1 MDISPSPA
9 SRGRLSPKSRDSS
22 ARIMEHKKKRILVV
36 DDHEDNIELL
46 RARLEARGYEVEGAS
61 DGQAALDA
69 VERTCPDLI
78 LLDVMMPRMDGM
90 EVVRRLKAKSEANEL
105 PFIPVIMQTALDST
119 ENKVEGLDAGA
130 DDYITKPINFAELE
144 ARVNSLLRIKALQS
158 DLAAREKELSELNDK
173 LRQISLTD
181 GLTQIENRRSL
192 EERLDDMWQHSV
204 RLHEPIALVMCD
216 IDKFKTVNDNFGHQ
230 AGDSVL
236 KEFAQLLKTEA
247 REIDRVGRYGGEE
260 FLLILPGTVL
270 DAAVTFAE
278 RLREKVERHTFTYT
292 GGTLCRTMSCGVAGS
307 PHPRVK
313 DQEALL
319 KASDDALYVAKE
331 TGRNRVV
338 RFDGAEFNAHMQGK
352 GNDTSDG
359 EEPVSKSSATNT
371 GGASAATP
379 GSPPRVKASS
389 EGPRA
394 SA

>member
-1 MDISPSPA
+1 
-9 SRGRLSPKSRDSS
+9 
-22 ARIMEHKKKRILVV
+22 MERKKKRILVV

-69 VERTCPDLI
+69 VKRVCPDLI
-78 LLDVMMPRMDGM
+78 LLDVMMPKMDGI
-90 EVVRRLKAKSEANEL
+90 EVVRRLKANADL

-144 ARVNSLLRIKALQS
+144 ARVNSLLRIKSLQS
-158 DLAAREKELSELNDK
+158 DLAARERELSELNDK
-173 LRQISLTD
+173 LRTISLTD
-181 GLTQIENRRSL
+181 GLTGVENRRSL
-192 EERLDDMWQHSV
+192 EERLHEMWQHSV
-204 RLHEPIALVMCD
+204 RLHEPIALIICD
-216 IDKFKTVNDNFGHQ
+216 IDKFKSVNDNYGHQ

-236 KEFAQLLKTEA
+236 KEFAQLLKAEK

-260 FLLILPGTVL
+260 FLLILSGTVL

-278 RLREKVERHTFTYT
+278 RLRETVEGHTFSYA
-292 GGTLCRTMSCGVAGS
+292 GGTLRRTMSCGVAAS

-319 KASDDALYVAKE
+319 RAADDALYVAKE

-338 RFDGAEFNAHMQGK
+338 RFDSAEFNAHTQGK
-352 GNDTSDG
+352 GNNSTDG
-359 EEPVSKSSATNT
+359 HKPVKETTTEEGANT
-371 GGASAATP
+371 A
-379 GSPPRVKASS
+379 GSPPRATASS
-389 EGPRA
+389 EGAAARR
-394 SA
+394 

>member
-1 MDISPSPA
+1 
-9 SRGRLSPKSRDSS
+9 
-22 ARIMEHKKKRILVV
+22 MEHKQKKRILVV

-46 RARLEARGYEVEGAS
+46 RARLEARGYEVFGAN
-61 DGQAALDA
+61 DGQAALDQI
-69 VERTCPDLI
+69 EHICPDLI

-90 EVVRRLKAKSEANEL
+90 EVVRRLKSNTNL

-144 ARVNSLLRIKALQS
+144 ARVNSLLRIKTLQS
-158 DLAAREKELSELNDK
+158 DLADSKKELSELNDR

-181 GLTQIENRRSL
+181 GLTEIENRRSL
-192 EERLDDMWQHSV
+192 EERLHDMWQHSV

-216 IDKFKTVNDNFGHQ
+216 IDKFKSVNDQYGHQ

-270 DAAVTFAE
+270 DAAMTFAE
-278 RLREKVERHTFTYT
+278 RLREKVEGHTFTYS
-292 GGTLCRTMSCGVAGS
+292 GGTIRRTMSCGVAAS
-307 PHPRVK
+307 PHPRVR

-319 KASDDALYVAKE
+319 RAADDALYVAKE

-338 RFDGAEFNAHMQGK
+338 RFDGTEFNAHTEDQG
-352 GNDTSDG
+352 NNSSDG
-359 EEPVSKSSATNT
+359 EKPVKQATGSGAGSAIP
-371 GGASAATP
+371 GAPP
-379 GSPPRVKASS
+379 GSKAPAQ
-389 EGPRA
+389 GRRA

>member
-1 MDISPSPA
+1 
-9 SRGRLSPKSRDSS
+9 
-22 ARIMEHKKKRILVV
+22 MERSKKYRILIV

-46 RARLEARGYEVEGAS
+46 RARLEARGYIVDGAN
-61 DGQAALDA
+61 DGQQALDR
-69 VERTCPDLI
+69 VDKVHPDLI
-78 LLDVMMPRMDGM
+78 LLDVMMPKMDGM
-90 EVVRRLKAKSEANEL
+90 EVVRRLKAKIASNEL

-158 DLAAREKELSELNDK
+158 SLSDREKELSELNDK

-192 EERLDDMWQHSV
+192 EDRLHDMWQHSV

-216 IDKFKTVNDNFGHQ
+216 IDKFKSVNDHYGHQ

-236 KEFAQLLKTEA
+236 KEFAQLLKSEA

-278 RLREKVERHTFTYT
+278 RLREKVEKHTFTYA

-331 TGRNRVV
+331 TGRNRVI
-338 RFDGAEFNAHMQGK
+338 RFDGADFNAHTQGK
-352 GNDTSDG
+352 GNDSSDG
-359 EEPVSKSSATNT
+359 EKQGNKAAGNT
-371 GGASAATP
+371 AGTPSGSP
-379 GSPPRVKASS
+379 GSPPRVKSS
-389 EGPRA
+389 ADSPRA
-394 SA
+394 